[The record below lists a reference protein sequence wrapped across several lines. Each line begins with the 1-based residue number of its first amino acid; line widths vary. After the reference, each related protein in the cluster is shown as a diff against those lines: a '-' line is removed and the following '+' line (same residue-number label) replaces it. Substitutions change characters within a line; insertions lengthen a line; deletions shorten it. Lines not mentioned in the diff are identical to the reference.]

1 MNPSAIHLLE
11 ANPDKIKWEHLSVN
25 KNALHILE
33 KNQDKLVWK
42 FLSLNSGIFEYDY
55 EQITQRMDILRDDLI
70 ARFYHY
76 DRLEHFNS
84 LATCNIDEFFGCN
97 S

>member
-1 MNPSAIHLLE
+1 MNPSAIQIIE
-11 ANPDKIKWEHLSVN
+11 ANPDKIKWEQLCVN
-25 KNALHILE
+25 ENALHILE
-33 KNQDKLVWK
+33 KNQDKIVWK

-55 EQITQRMDILRDDLI
+55 KRIMQRMDILRDDFI

-76 DRLEHFNS
+76 DRLEHFNT
-84 LATCNIDEFFGCN
+84 LATCSRDEFFGCN